1 MDSSLTL
8 LSDADTSYEHTQGSF
23 RQTHWQDFANF
34 KKSKSMCCLRAFDKY
49 PASAVFSF
57 AYLSKGAANV
67 IFQIT
72 SEPSTDVPFCFID
85 ACYDKERNLFDS
97 QAAKVVDSV
106 LRVSRGRPKHLTCDQ
121 IMDGFYNDV
130 RPLFEPGD
138 LQTTKVIEFEGIA
151 TRHFPLVVEIPHDL
165 TRFLMVQTAVLLYPG
180 VLDHLASLTE
190 PGTLERHTDP
200 DSFPDRHVGILL
212 PDMSPVPG
220 SSITVEIKPKWLR
233 SSPNAPSGAIRCR
246 TCAMQ
251 VLTPKDRSKYICP
264 LTLVSGDEKSMY
276 IWAEKMVEQ
285 ELDGHLKDFSAEGR
299 EIFIAALGDR
309 LVEYLTVGD
318 GFTLLTH
325 LRWLDSVLDS
335 EGILAY
341 ESHPMKELHGR
352 NLRLAMTLR
361 DCSLFIKIPYTAA
374 DNPQVPII
382 AKLGDL
388 DFKSAEKFDDWKEKE
403 EKLLAE
409 DLYKVDTGNS
419 PPCYLYKP
427 PMNIYLGGSNK
438 ALKKRFVSE

>member
-1 MDSSLTL
+1 MASPPTS
-8 LSDADTSYEHTQGSF
+8 LSDAKISYEYTQGLF
-23 RQTHWQDFANF
+23 RQSHWQDFANF
-34 KKSKSMCCLRAFDKY
+34 KKLKSMCCLRAFEKS
-49 PASAVFSF
+49 PASAVFRF

-67 IFQIT
+67 IFQIK
-72 SEPSTDVPFCFID
+72 SEPFTAVPFCFID
-85 ACYDKERNLFDS
+85 AWYDEERNVFDS
-97 QAAKVVDSV
+97 QVAKVVDSV

-121 IMDGFYNDV
+121 IMDGFHNDV
-130 RPLFEPGD
+130 RPLFEAGD
-138 LQTTKVIEFEGIA
+138 IQITNVIELEGLA
-151 TRHFPLVVEIPHDL
+151 TRRFPLMVEIPHDL
-165 TRFLMVQTAVLLYPG
+165 TRFLMVQTPVLLYPG

-190 PGTLERHTDP
+190 PGTLEEHTNP
-200 DSFPDRHVGILL
+200 KSFPDRHMGILL

-220 SSITVEIKPKWLR
+220 SSITLEIKPKWLR

-251 VLTPKDRSKYICP
+251 VLMPKDRSKYICP
-264 LTLVSGDEKSMY
+264 LALVSGDDKSLY

-285 ELDGHLKDFSAEGR
+285 ELDGQLKDFSDEGR
-299 EIFIAALGDR
+299 ELFIAALGDR
-309 LVEYLTVGD
+309 VVEYLTAGD

-341 ESHPMKELHGR
+341 ESHPMKELYGR

-374 DNPQVPII
+374 DNPHVPII

-409 DLYKVDTGNS
+409 DLYNVDTGNS

-427 PMNIYLGGSNK
+427 PMKIYLPGSNK
-438 ALKKRFVSE
+438 ASWRKFVSD